1 MNSTGKASVVKWVL
15 AASGCALLIVGALV
29 YWPPKGQDSEVVDFE
44 KVEDI
49 EPVRIPATT
58 ETIRI
63 AIGSMVTPRA
73 GFAYYK
79 QLLDYIEAE
88 AGKPVEFVIL
98 DNYAETS
105 RLLKINSIDV
115 AFVCGGPYVDGHDT
129 FDLQL
134 LVAPQA
140 NSTPTYQSYI
150 IVHKDST
157 MERLEDLRGKVFA
170 FSDPLSNSGKVVPT
184 YILAKMGE
192 SPDTF
197 FDRYFY
203 TYAHD
208 KSIKAVAQKTADG
221 AAVDSLIYD
230 YEEEFNPI
238 YTAQTKIIR
247 KSSEY
252 GIPPVVVSKG
262 IDPVVRERIKAIL
275 LNVHNDEEGKKILA
289 GMGVEKFVEIDDSAY
304 DGIREMKKFIESK
317 QPGE

>member
-1 MNSTGKASVVKWVL
+1 M
-15 AASGCALLIVGALV
+15 LIVGSLV
-29 YWPPKGQDSEVVDFE
+29 YWPLKGQDSEVVDFE
-44 KVEDI
+44 KVKDI
-49 EPVRIPATT
+49 ELVRIPATT

-79 QLLDYIEAE
+79 QLLDYIGAKT
-88 AGKPVEFVIL
+88 AKPVEFIIH

-129 FDLQL
+129 FDLEL

-140 NSTPTYQSYI
+140 KGVSTYQSYI
-150 IVHKDST
+150 IVHRDST

-170 FSDPLSNSGKVVPT
+170 FADPLSNTGRIAPT
-184 YILAKMGE
+184 YMLAKMGE
-192 SPDTF
+192 TPESF
-197 FDRYFY
+197 FERYFY

-247 KSSEY
+247 KSAHY

-262 IDPVVRERIKAIL
+262 IDSVVREQVKAIL
-275 LNVHNDEEGKKILA
+275 LNVHNDEEGQEILA
-289 GMGVEKFVEIDDSAY
+289 GMGLEKFVEIDDSAF
-304 DGIREMKKFIESK
+304 DGIREMKKFIESR
-317 QPGE
+317 QRRE

>member
-1 MNSTGKASVVKWVL
+1 MNNTGKTSVVKWVL
-15 AASGCALLIVGALV
+15 IASGCALLIVGSLV
-29 YWPPKGQDSEVVDFE
+29 YWTPKGQDSEVVDFE

-79 QLLDYIEAE
+79 QLLDYIGAKT
-88 AGKPVEFVIL
+88 GKPVEFIL
-98 DNYAETS
+98 HDNYAETL
-105 RLLKINSIDV
+105 RLLKGNRIDV
-115 AFVCGGPYVDGHDT
+115 AFVCGGPYVNGHDT

-134 LVAPQA
+134 LAAPQA
-140 NSTPTYQSYI
+140 KGVSTYQSYI

-157 MERLEDLRGKVFA
+157 IQRMEDLRGKIFVFA
-170 FSDPLSNSGKVVPT
+170 DPLSNSGKIVPT
-184 YILAKMGE
+184 YMLAKMSE
-192 SPDTF
+192 APDTF
-197 FDRYFY
+197 FKRYFY

-221 AAVDSLIYD
+221 AAVASLIYD
-230 YEEEFNPI
+230 YEKEFDPI
-238 YTAQTKIIR
+238 YAAQTKIIR
-247 KSSEY
+247 KSAHY

-262 IDPVVRERIKAIL
+262 IDPVVREQVKAIL
-275 LNVHNDEEGKKILA
+275 LDAHNNEEGKKILA
-289 GMGVEKFVEIDDSAY
+289 GMGLDKFVEIDDSAY

-317 QPGE
+317 QLGE

>member
-1 MNSTGKASVVKWVL
+1 MNNTGKTSVIKWVL
-15 AASGCALLIVGALV
+15 IASGCALLIVGALV
-29 YWPPKGQDSEVVDFE
+29 YWPLKGQDSEVVDFE

-63 AIGSMVTPRA
+63 AIGSMITPRA
-73 GFAYYK
+73 GLAYYK
-79 QLLDYIEAE
+79 QLLDYIGAKT
-88 AGKPVEFVIL
+88 GKPVEIIIH
-98 DNYAETS
+98 DHYAETN

-115 AFVCGGPYVDGHDT
+115 AFVCGGPYVEGHDT
-129 FDLQL
+129 FDLEL

-140 NSTPTYQSYI
+140 NGVPTYRSYI

-157 MERLEDLRGKVFA
+157 IQRLEDLRGKVFA
-170 FSDPLSNSGKVVPT
+170 FADPLSNSGRIVPT
-184 YILAKMGE
+184 YMLAKMSE
-192 SPDTF
+192 TPDSF

-230 YEEEFNPI
+230 YEEEFHPI
-238 YTAQTKIIR
+238 CTAQTKIIR
-247 KSSEY
+247 KSAEY

-262 IDPVVRERIKAIL
+262 IDPVVREQVKAIL
-275 LNVHNDEEGKKILA
+275 LNVHNDEKGKKILT

-317 QPGE
+317 QLGE